1 MEVILTLLLCAL
13 GFFIYLTDRN
23 KTEVL
28 RLRQELRDRE
38 IELLTL
44 RAELHDRDILIEE
57 LRRQLA
63 EKSSPSN
70 LALPPPSSETFVSVI
85 FREGDKKYYDYFVGD
100 NDVRVGDFVEVYF
113 NNKASGKVERRVA
126 KVIYVSEPGEVSDY
140 ARSNIKRKVDRN
152 EW

>member
-23 KTEVL
+23 KNEVL
-28 RLRQELRDRE
+28 RLKQELR
-38 IELLTL
+38 
-44 RAELHDRDILIEE
+44 DRDILIEE

-70 LALPPPSSETFVSVI
+70 RALPPPSEIFVSVI

-100 NDVRVGDFVEVYF
+100 NDVRGGDFVEVYF